1 MLRRTTGQG
10 CLPGLRATSVKTWF
24 RRTGVRVEVVRHGGG
39 VLGRRSHQ
47 QVLPVCGWPGELR
60 QAVSGVPLV
69 AAWLS

>member
-1 MLRRTTGQG
+1 M
-10 CLPGLRATSVKTWF
+10 KTWF

-39 VLGRRSHQ
+39 VLGRHSHQ